1 MPLVVSALFCFG
13 NEEGVLISG
22 TFSRWHT
29 ATEVK
34 RHTRQLQ
41 RGHSPYRGFQRQLQM
56 HEQSSMLFH
65 LGTFGSPS
73 RMQRIVSGISDRSAV
88 ADRRSNLDDVRG
100 PLLIR
105 PDSNR
110 TTSLGHRSL
119 LSFHDALCHT
129 CAMAAGFGTERD
141 GTEWAQREFELNK
154 SKAIDGNHLSCF
166 RFSIALRGF
175 ESRPG
180 HCKRWKSREV
190 FKRKLS
196 CATSVPQLLSES
208 LGIYPP
214 WFFSRLGTPRAVHE
228 IIINRALLGAASRCR
243 ACQVVR
249 P

>member
-1 MPLVVSALFCFG
+1 MPLVVSALFSFG
-13 NEEGVLISG
+13 NEDGVLISG

-56 HEQSSMLFH
+56 HEQSSMPFH

-73 RMQRIVSGISDRSAV
+73 RMQRIVTGISDRSAV

-119 LSFHDALCHT
+119 LSFHDALCPT
-129 CAMAAGFGTERD
+129 CAPPQRLSARGGGTGWDGAGG
-141 GTEWAQREFELNK
+141 ELNNIG
-154 SKAIDGNHLSCF
+154 AIAG
-166 RFSIALRGF
+166 
-175 ESRPG
+175 
-180 HCKRWKSREV
+180 
-190 FKRKLS
+190 
-196 CATSVPQLLSES
+196 
-208 LGIYPP
+208 
-214 WFFSRLGTPRAVHE
+214 
-228 IIINRALLGAASRCR
+228 NRASYKRCSMV
-243 ACQVVR
+243 QS
-249 P
+249 